1 MPFMEETEGKTTRPG
16 GGHLFWGP
24 LFAIMGIMAFFRTVI
39 MVVGVPLWA
48 ISFLCLG
55 ISHFLKAPRV
65 HDLMRLDAK
74 RADRLSLAAGILQA
88 ASLAT
93 LALSLIIA
101 WSQA

>member
-1 MPFMEETEGKTTRPG
+1 MEVKEEKSTRHG
-16 GGHLFWGP
+16 GGHLLWGT
-24 LFAIMGIMAFFRTVI
+24 LFTIMGIMAFFRNVI
-39 MVVGVPLWA
+39 MVAGIPLWA

-74 RADRLSLAAGILQA
+74 KAGRVSLAAGILQA

-93 LALSLIIA
+93 LAVSIVVA
-101 WSQA
+101 WVRA